1 MCIPNSFWT
10 NPCHLAHHALRL
22 FCCQRFLLP
31 GLLTPKGL
39 HIEGQA
45 RQMQVPPHPHKNQM
59 QVRLGVVC
67 NHPLR
72 DSDHS
77 PPKALVVL
85 TCSEYLSVI
94 LCDRRYA
101 KGSLWGHS
109 AAAIHMLSGVAHQL
123 QRVHFQTLL
132 PVRQFSYSRIFQESN
147 KWIYI
152 WWAEILKVYL
162 KRMEKA

>member
-1 MCIPNSFWT
+1 MCSHSKQLLA

-45 RQMQVPPHPHKNQM
+45 CQMQVPPHPHKNQM

-77 PPKALVVL
+77 PPQSTGGSDLFRISSPRVVYGAIVQPRFICFPAWRISFNESIFRPYCQCASSL
-85 TCSEYLSVI
+85 TVE
-94 LCDRRYA
+94 
-101 KGSLWGHS
+101 
-109 AAAIHMLSGVAHQL
+109 
-123 QRVHFQTLL
+123 
-132 PVRQFSYSRIFQESN
+132 YSR
-147 KWIYI
+147 
-152 WWAEILKVYL
+152 
-162 KRMEKA
+162 KAINGYTYGGQRF

>member
-1 MCIPNSFWT
+1 MLHLQKGVHSKQLLA

-94 LCDRRYA
+94 LCDAATPRVVYGAIVQPRFICFPAWRISFNESIFRPYCQCA
-101 KGSLWGHS
+101 SSLT
-109 AAAIHMLSGVAHQL
+109 VE
-123 QRVHFQTLL
+123 
-132 PVRQFSYSRIFQESN
+132 YSR
-147 KWIYI
+147 
-152 WWAEILKVYL
+152 
-162 KRMEKA
+162 KAINGYTYGGQRF